1 MKTLLAIIK
10 KKFGAAFGQEARLRW
25 MTLGDRL
32 RRSCVCACD
41 LLKRMSVSSR
51 SWDHSGHVA
60 LRFFPDMLLPRLAGR
75 NVGPKTRVEPD
86 FEFVSRGRSL
96 KFSGASK
103 AWALLNSRLQSLGVL
118 CFCFLA
124 MLLSALWTRD
134 KVNSALCVL

>member
-1 MKTLLAIIK
+1 
-10 KKFGAAFGQEARLRW
+10 

-60 LRFFPDMLLPRLAGR
+60 LRFFPDMLVPRLAGS

-86 FEFVSRGRSL
+86 FEFVSRCLRSTY
-96 KFSGASK
+96 FPWSQFE
-103 AWALLNSRLQSLGVL
+103 NFRRL
-118 CFCFLA
+118 
-124 MLLSALWTRD
+124 
-134 KVNSALCVL
+134 